1 MKYNQK
7 KFIFCY
13 TLLITLNFSF
23 CNRRSKEEWKSRVI
37 YQIVTDRFA
46 KTDDD
51 SLTDCDISK
60 NTYCGGTFKGIQQ
73 NLDYISGMGFNAIW
87 ISPPLK
93 NKENSFHGY
102 HNIDLNSINEHFG
115 STTDLKDLI
124 RECHKK
130 DIWVILDAVPNHMA
144 GELDISTFKPF
155 NKQEHYHDNCDVDEN
170 SSQEEKENC
179 RIWGMPDLKQ
189 ENTFVEQTLL
199 NWLDDMI
206 NTYNFDGIRYA
217 DVANVPKWF
226 WREFTD
232 TANEYTLGF
241 ISSDNV
247 SYIADYQQYMDG
259 VGDYPLFY
267 SIRKSFCGSM
277 LNLNDYYINSHKKY
291 INPQYN
297 GIFLGNHD
305 NPRFLNGC
313 NKRNLLRNAIIFTLF
328 YEGIPIFYY
337 GDEQYFDGGKD
348 PLNRE
353 VMYGR
358 HSTSSDAYQLIKKAN
373 DIRKKEK
380 IYEENLIQVYANDYL
395 YVFTR
400 GKVLIVVS
408 NVNEIE
414 RTLTE
419 HNFNEGDT
427 LCNNLKD
434 GDCVT
439 VVGGKINIKMEGEPK
454 VYVLNNKNDDN
465 NDDKKSYANIL
476 STSIYL
482 LFLTFI
488 LYLK

>member
-247 SYIADYQQYMDG
+247 SYIAD
-259 VGDYPLFY
+259 
-267 SIRKSFCGSM
+267 
-277 LNLNDYYINSHKKY
+277 
-291 INPQYN
+291 
-297 GIFLGNHD
+297 
-305 NPRFLNGC
+305 
-313 NKRNLLRNAIIFTLF
+313 
-328 YEGIPIFYY
+328 
-337 GDEQYFDGGKD
+337 
-348 PLNRE
+348 
-353 VMYGR
+353 
-358 HSTSSDAYQLIKKAN
+358 
-373 DIRKKEK
+373 
-380 IYEENLIQVYANDYL
+380 
-395 YVFTR
+395 
-400 GKVLIVVS
+400 
-408 NVNEIE
+408 
-414 RTLTE
+414 
-419 HNFNEGDT
+419 
-427 LCNNLKD
+427 
-434 GDCVT
+434 
-439 VVGGKINIKMEGEPK
+439 
-454 VYVLNNKNDDN
+454 
-465 NDDKKSYANIL
+465 
-476 STSIYL
+476 
-482 LFLTFI
+482 
-488 LYLK
+488 